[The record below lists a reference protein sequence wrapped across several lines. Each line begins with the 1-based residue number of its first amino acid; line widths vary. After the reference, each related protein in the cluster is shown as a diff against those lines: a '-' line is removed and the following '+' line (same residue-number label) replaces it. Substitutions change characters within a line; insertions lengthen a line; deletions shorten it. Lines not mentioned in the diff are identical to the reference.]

1 MLLLVRLE
9 ESYIHLY
16 GLRKSASFYKNKSQ
30 VMNKQNSNRNAAT
43 GSYTAPTDKELLT
56 VLRAFGTNDVYYE
69 SSIQMRIDSD
79 LKQKEPNLV
88 DVEVTLFQFSETSDS
103 DLGCFEFSAE
113 DIFKIEEVIQDAK
126 QKIMKICPIA
136 ASLCK

>member
-1 MLLLVRLE
+1 MT
-9 ESYIHLY
+9 
-16 GLRKSASFYKNKSQ
+16 KTK
-30 VMNKQNSNRNAAT
+30 NSNRNVVT
-43 GSYTAPTDKELLT
+43 GNCTAPTDKELLT

-69 SSIQMRIDSD
+69 SSIKMRIDSN
-79 LKQKEPNLV
+79 LISREPNMV
-88 DVEVTLFQFSETSDS
+88 DVEVSLYRFSETSDYAEP
-103 DLGCFEFSAE
+103 DIFDFSAE